1 MNSAPAELL
10 QLLTIAA
17 LQPSSSMTPNDGSVG
32 TSALFNTAARAK
44 RKEKAAM
51 PEHDQAV
58 RLVFFAKLTCILIE
72 SASHFFDRFDRLFT
86 CENSQRSHFDK
97 FNHVKYTKTLSVRNS
112 RT

>member
-17 LQPSSSMTPNDGSVG
+17 LQPSSSIDPNDGSVG
-32 TSALFNTAARAK
+32 TGTLLNSIGMRRQ

-51 PEHDQAV
+51 PELDQAV

-72 SASHFFDRFDRLFT
+72 SASHFFDRFAPRGHAKNRNVHTLT
-86 CENSQRSHFDK
+86 NSI
-97 FNHVKYTKTLSVRNS
+97 T
-112 RT
+112 